1 MISNKT
7 IKREQPI
14 IDFYCKDIIT
24 YIKKQNSI
32 LDLQNNS
39 RKSYKQILP
48 NKYGQY
54 LIIGQS
60 IWDQYSPQNQWNQL
74 WNNRFYSYSWL
85 ENNNILEMILHHTT
99 VTNDHI
105 RRWTNQKHLISPN
118 CKLCDQIENIN
129 HLYVHC
135 KRNKEIW

>member
-14 IDFYCKDIIT
+14 IDFYWKDIIT

-74 WNNRFYSYSWL
+74 
-85 ENNNILEMILHHTT
+85 
-99 VTNDHI
+99 
-105 RRWTNQKHLISPN
+105 
-118 CKLCDQIENIN
+118 
-129 HLYVHC
+129 
-135 KRNKEIW
+135 